1 MQESYIDQEGG
12 GWPWTRTAQ
21 MHLGN
26 SFEDGLSRLQSNSGN
41 IGPIYNVN
49 GTEYNPENREYG
61 KIYKK
66 IMKTTI
72 SESRLNQ
79 TKAYLSE
86 LDVPTTFAE
95 EEIKNTNMAYIEMYH
110 IFSRIF
116 STPELEQ
123 LYVRIVLLLIY
134 KTHKD
139 TETVSDT
146 DLDDIYK
153 RYFKNNMNNI
163 KASFG
168 FIYLYIDKY
177 ADIRSST
184 SKSITDIEQ
193 YINNMDENSRSSLQW
208 CYDYI
213 TSMSMPLT
221 NEKKTKIIEFNIKSL
236 NPEATSGGST
246 VLLLNRNTADVLQ
259 NIPWEV
265 QGENINVNMVI
276 IIYDKPV
283 LTPESQQIL
292 SYYLT
297 KCDSPFYWNSHD
309 NDNIAEPEAIVP
321 SATTSKENVE
331 RAAAAHAAKTRAAAK
346 AAVGSGENNDNNFK
360 NFEDEDEDDEV
371 NLLPPPQSAGEAAV
385 SELANNNRDL
395 LQAFSGSGGAA
406 AINSQEGSAVGTKAG
421 PDRDKIK
428 RLVDDL
434 LEDGNETTDPSF
446 YCFFNYVK
454 RRKTKSHKEGINY
467 IDSLNQLFPDE
478 NAVSNK
484 NTLKQIYDYINYI
497 KELYDHI
504 DEKSIILYIHT
515 FINFSITRD
524 IKKDILNDN
533 MDKKRF
539 DELVGEIYCNNSSDE
554 MSGGAEMGVE
564 MGKGLVQYQP
574 LLRKTARVAQATTA
588 ALAPQAS
595 DRVRLGMTIAAGD
608 LAEGPLPEA
617 VRTAV
622 LSSVNV
628 STIPSSMW
636 QKIVATGD
644 FLMSN
649 LTVENAQYAGE
660 AAVCVAGALAI
671 WKFTSYRRQK
681 DRIKTIISRYSRN
694 GDYKHSLFLYNAN
707 DIPIL

>member
-276 IIYDKPV
+276 IIYDQPV

-297 KCDSPFYWNSHD
+297 KCNTPFFWNSHD
-309 NDNIAEPEAIVP
+309 NGNIAEPEAIVP

-331 RAAAAHAAKTRAAAK
+331 RAAA
-346 AAVGSGENNDNNFK
+346 VVSEENNDNNFK

-371 NLLPPPQSAGEAAV
+371 NLLPPPPSAGEAAV

-454 RRKTKSHKEGINY
+454 RRKTKSYKEGINY
-467 IDSLNQLFPDE
+467 LDSLNQLFPDE

-554 MSGGAEMGVE
+554 MSGGAAMST
-564 MGKGLVQYQP
+564 GLVPYQP
-574 LLRKTARVAQATTA
+574 LLRQTAQATAA
-588 ALAPQAS
+588 ALTPQAS

-622 LSSVNV
+622 SSSVNV

-649 LTVENAQYAGE
+649 LTVENAQYAGG
-660 AAVCVAGALAI
+660 AAVCVAGALAT
-671 WKFTSYRRQK
+671 WKFTSYISQK
-681 DRIKTIISRYSRN
+681 TRIKTIIRPYKS
-694 GDYKHSLFLYNAN
+694 GDSNQEMKYKHSLFLYNAK